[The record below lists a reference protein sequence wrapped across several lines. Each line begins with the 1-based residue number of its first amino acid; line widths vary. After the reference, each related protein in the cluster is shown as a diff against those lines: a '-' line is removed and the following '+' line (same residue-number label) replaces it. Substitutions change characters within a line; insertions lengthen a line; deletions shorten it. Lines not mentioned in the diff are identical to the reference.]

1 MTAEEVRTCYLDAI
15 LAGSR
20 REAFGVIELAR
31 AEGLGIRRLYLEV
44 FQPAMREIGRLW
56 QENRITVADE
66 HLATAIT
73 QLAMSRLYEELFGD
87 RVDAGPLLVAACAQD
102 ERHELGLR
110 MICDLLE
117 LDGWDTVFLGAAV
130 PVEDLVRLVKERR
143 PEVVA
148 LSASITPHLARV
160 RDAVRA
166 IREAMPEGGPVIA
179 IGGRAFSGD
188 AALAERMG
196 ADLTARDA
204 VEVAERLKERF
215 AA

>member
-1 MTAEEVRTCYLDAI
+1 MTAEEARDRYLAAI
-15 LAGSR
+15 RAGSR
-20 REAFGVIELAR
+20 REALGVVDVALAGGMDAR
-31 AEGLGIRRLYLEV
+31 TLYLQV
-44 FQPAMREIGRLW
+44 FQPAMHEIGRLW

-87 RVDAGPLLVAACAQD
+87 RMDAGPLLVAACAED

-117 LDGWDTVFLGAAV
+117 LDGWDTVFLGASV
-130 PVEDLVRLVKERR
+130 PVEDLVRMVKERR

-160 RDAVRA
+160 REAVRA
-166 IREAMPEGGPVIA
+166 IREAMPEDGPVIA
-179 IGGRAFSGD
+179 IGGRAFAGD

-196 ADLTARDA
+196 ADLTAKDA

>member
-1 MTAEEVRTCYLDAI
+1 MTADEARDRYLAAI
-15 LAGSR
+15 RAGSR
-20 REAFGVIELAR
+20 REALGVVDVALAGGMDAR
-31 AEGLGIRRLYLEV
+31 TLYLHV
-44 FQPAMREIGRLW
+44 FQPAMHEIGRLW

-87 RVDAGPLLVAACAQD
+87 RVDAGPLLVAACAEH

-117 LDGWDTVFLGAAV
+117 LDGWDTVFLGASV
-130 PVEDLVRLVKERR
+130 PVEDLVEMVKERR

-160 RDAVRA
+160 REAVQA
-166 IREAMPEGGPVIA
+166 IRQAMPEGAPVIA
-179 IGGRAFSGD
+179 IGGRAFAGD
-188 AALAERMG
+188 DRLAERMG
-196 ADLTARDA
+196 ADLTAKDA

>member
-1 MTAEEVRTCYLDAI
+1 MTAEQARERYLAAI
-15 LAGSR
+15 RAGSR
-20 REAFGVIELAR
+20 RDALVVVDDAVRTGMDAR
-31 AEGLGIRRLYLEV
+31 TLYLQV
-44 FQPAMREIGRLW
+44 FQPAMHEIGRLW

-117 LDGWDTVFLGAAV
+117 LDGWDTVFLGASV
-130 PVEDLVRLVKERR
+130 PVEDLVQMVLERR

-148 LSASITPHLARV
+148 LSASITPHLSRV
-160 RDAVRA
+160 REAVQA

-179 IGGRAFSGD
+179 IGGRAFAGD

-196 ADLTARDA
+196 ADLTAKDA
-204 VEVAERLKERF
+204 VEVAERLKQRF

>member
-1 MTAEEVRTCYLDAI
+1 MTPEQARERYLAAI
-15 LAGSR
+15 RAGSR
-20 REAFGVIELAR
+20 RDALEVVDGAVR
-31 AEGLGIRRLYLEV
+31 EGMEVRTLYLQV
-44 FQPAMREIGRLW
+44 FQPAMHEIGRLW

-73 QLAMSRLYEELFGD
+73 QLAMSRLYEEMFAG
-87 RVDAGPLLVAACAQD
+87 RTDAGPLLVAACAED

-117 LDGWDTVFLGAAV
+117 LDGWDTVFLGASV
-130 PVEDLVRLVKERR
+130 PVEDLVRMVKERR

-160 RDAVRA
+160 REAVQA
-166 IREAMPEGGPVIA
+166 IRGAMPEGGPVIA
-179 IGGRAFSGD
+179 IGGRAFADD

-196 ADLTARDA
+196 ADLTAKDA

-215 AA
+215 SA

>member
-1 MTAEEVRTCYLDAI
+1 MTAEQAHERYLAAI
-15 LAGSR
+15 RAGSR
-20 REAFGVIELAR
+20 RESLGVVDDALREGMDAR
-31 AEGLGIRRLYLEV
+31 TLYLRV
-44 FQPAMREIGRLW
+44 FQPAMHEIGRLW

-73 QLAMSRLYEELFGD
+73 QLAMSRLYEQLFGD
-87 RVDAGPLLVAACAQD
+87 RADAGPLLVAACAEH

-110 MICDLLE
+110 MVCDLLE
-117 LDGWDTVFLGAAV
+117 LDGWDTVFLGASV
-130 PVEDLVRLVKERR
+130 PVEDLVAMVKARR

-160 RDAVRA
+160 REAVRA
-166 IREAMPEGGPVIA
+166 IRDAMPEDGPVIA
-179 IGGRAFSGD
+179 IGGRAFAGD

-196 ADLTARDA
+196 ADLTAKDA

>member
-1 MTAEEVRTCYLDAI
+1 MTPEEARDRYLAAI
-15 LAGSR
+15 RAGSR
-20 REAFGVIELAR
+20 REALGVVDVALAAGMDAR
-31 AEGLGIRRLYLEV
+31 TLYLQV
-44 FQPAMREIGRLW
+44 FQPAMHEIGRLW

-87 RVDAGPLLVAACAQD
+87 RVDAGPLLVAACAED

-130 PVEDLVRLVKERR
+130 PVEDLVRMVKERR

-160 RDAVRA
+160 REAVRA
-166 IREAMPEGGPVIA
+166 IRDAMPEDGPVIA

-196 ADLTARDA
+196 ADLTAKDA